1 MKAKPRNARNTRM
14 SPTSQTYEHAENT
27 KKAEARPLVSPY
39 KERMKTRILTAV
51 VALPILIASIVL
63 PSYIPET
70 VWIFVAIAVLALAAG
85 LFEFF
90 SLTKKLELKGDA
102 GIAYLGAAGLTV
114 TFIVDAP
121 ATAPD
126 LVIMMLAAFVIIVL
140 ISQTFRFEKDFS
152 KMLSG
157 AGVTILGVMYIAFL
171 GGFLIA
177 TRVGF
182 EQRPFL
188 STHLLGFFFLVLMG
202 SDTGAYFAG
211 RAFGKHKLAPAISP
225 GKTWEGLIGGL
236 LAAAAFAALA
246 TFWFFPEL
254 PYPVSIALA
263 VTMAA
268 VGVLGDLA
276 ESAMKR
282 GSKTKDA
289 AHILPG
295 HGGLLDRLDSL
306 LLNAPIL
313 YYFARFYF

>member
-1 MKAKPRNARNTRM
+1 
-14 SPTSQTYEHAENT
+14 
-27 KKAEARPLVSPY
+27 
-39 KERMKTRILTAV
+39 MKTRILTAA

-63 PSYIPET
+63 PSYYPET
-70 VWIFVAIAVLALAAG
+70 VWLFVAIAIFALAAG
-85 LFEFF
+85 LFEFY
-90 SLTKKLELKGDA
+90 SLTKKLELKADA

-114 TFIVDAP
+114 AFVVNAP
-121 ATAPD
+121 AVAPD
-126 LVIMMLAAFVIIVL
+126 LLLMALALFIIIVL
-140 ISQTFRFEKDFS
+140 ITQTFRFQKDFS
-152 KMLSG
+152 KMLGG
-157 AGVTILGVMYIAFL
+157 AGVTVLGVLYIAFL

-182 EQRPFL
+182 EHQPFL
-188 STHLLGFFFLVLMG
+188 STHLLGYFFLVLMG

-211 RAFGKHKLAPAISP
+211 RALGKHKLAPGISP
-225 GKTWEGLIGGL
+225 GKTVEGLIGGL
-236 LAAAAFAALA
+236 VAAAAFAALA

-254 PYPVSIALA
+254 PYQYSIPLA
-263 VTMAA
+263 IVMAA

-289 AHILPG
+289 ATILPG

-313 YYFARFYF
+313 YYFARIYFS

>member
-1 MKAKPRNARNTRM
+1 
-14 SPTSQTYEHAENT
+14 
-27 KKAEARPLVSPY
+27 
-39 KERMKTRILTAV
+39 MKTRILTAL

-63 PSYIPET
+63 PSYFPET

-85 LFEFF
+85 LFEFY
-90 SLTKKLELKGDA
+90 SLTKKRELKADA

-114 TFIVDAP
+114 AFIVDAP
-121 ATAPD
+121 ATSPD
-126 LVIMMLAAFVIIVL
+126 LLMMALCIFVIVVL
-140 ISQTFRFEKDFS
+140 ITQTFRFQKDFT
-152 KMLSG
+152 KMLAG
-157 AGVTILGVMYIAFL
+157 AGVTILGVLYVAFL
-171 GGFLIA
+171 GGFLIS

-182 EQRPFL
+182 ENHPYL

-211 RAFGKHKLAPAISP
+211 RAFGKRKLAPGISP
-225 GKTWEGLIGGL
+225 GKTVEGLIGGI
-236 LAAAAFAALA
+236 LAAAGFGALS

-254 PYPVSIALA
+254 PYVASIPLA
-263 VTMAA
+263 CVMAV

-282 GSKTKDA
+282 GSNTKDA
-289 AHILPG
+289 ASILPG

-313 YYFARFYF
+313 YYFARIYF